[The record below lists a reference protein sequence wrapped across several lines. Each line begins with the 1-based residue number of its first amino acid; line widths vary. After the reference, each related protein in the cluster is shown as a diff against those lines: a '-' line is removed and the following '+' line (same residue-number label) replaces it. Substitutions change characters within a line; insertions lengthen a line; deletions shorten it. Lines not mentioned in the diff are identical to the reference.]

1 MFDLANWQFVY
12 LFFKKME
19 LLQMFLNMFLSSPYP
34 PHTPFFLLPL
44 LMGGVFCT
52 IQILTHLADPA
63 LSHHV
68 VGYVIERPVGSSVSP
83 NDAPLGPLPSSFL
96 NKRLRPPGSCDVHI
110 PGGTASTVYVIHLG
124 KWRACESGPHSSH
137 KKVKKKTY
145 VEEGRT
151 GEERSTLCKGWRSTL
166 KENSHNRCFPEYIY
180 SIRVSS
186 TFFCN

>member
-1 MFDLANWQFVY
+1 MASMFDLANWQFVY

-124 KWRACESGPHSSH
+124 K
-137 KKVKKKTY
+137 
-145 VEEGRT
+145 
-151 GEERSTLCKGWRSTL
+151 
-166 KENSHNRCFPEYIY
+166 
-180 SIRVSS
+180 
-186 TFFCN
+186 